1 LRDCKKLFEMAKK
14 DFGFNMTLLD
24 IGGGF
29 PGETHSLW
37 NPVKV
42 R

>member
-1 LRDCKKLFEMAKK
+1 
-14 DFGFNMTLLD
+14 MTILD

-42 R
+42 RVDVLYVHLIVVDI